1 MLLRVLQVLAAL
13 LRTRAAPLLSDS
25 SVCTA
30 VNTCF
35 QIVQH
40 AASSRGSEL
49 LQRTA
54 RHCMHEIL
62 QAVFARLPDIR
73 DDADG
78 DDLSLGSSA
87 GFGARCM
94 VDVFNFLCSLLVN
107 ASDMVITPDGQGA
120 FTSEEDVMLF
130 SLVLVNSAVELG
142 GEAIGKHPK
151 LLRLIQDDLFFH
163 LIHYATEYSPLVLS
177 MICSTALNLYHFL
190 RR

>member
-1 MLLRVLQVLAAL
+1 
-13 LRTRAAPLLSDS
+13 
-25 SVCTA
+25 
-30 VNTCF
+30 
-35 QIVQH
+35 
-40 AASSRGSEL
+40 
-49 LQRTA
+49 
-54 RHCMHEIL
+54 MHEIL

-151 LLRLIQDDLFFH
+151 LLRLIR
-163 LIHYATEYSPLVLS
+163 TTSS
-177 MICSTALNLYHFL
+177 ST
-190 RR
+190 